1 MTSGSIEGAG
11 NYVLGANTL
20 TTGSLNTSTQVD
32 GVISGTGGG
41 LTKVG
46 TGTLTLTGTNT
57 YTGATT
63 ISAGTLAL
71 SGIRQHLELQRRH
84 GECDVRYLG
93 DLRHVHRHHDARRQF
108 ERRRQHGQPTG
119 CSSPTARPSS
129 PA

>member
-1 MTSGSIEGAG
+1 M
-11 NYVLGANTL
+11 LGANTL

-71 SGIRQHLELQRRH
+71 SGIGSISSSSVVTVNATLDISAASSSNR
-84 GECDVRYLG
+84 D
-93 DLRHVHRHHDARRQF
+93 HDARRQLAAASSTWAA
-108 ERRRQHGQPTG
+108 TG

-129 PA
+129 QA